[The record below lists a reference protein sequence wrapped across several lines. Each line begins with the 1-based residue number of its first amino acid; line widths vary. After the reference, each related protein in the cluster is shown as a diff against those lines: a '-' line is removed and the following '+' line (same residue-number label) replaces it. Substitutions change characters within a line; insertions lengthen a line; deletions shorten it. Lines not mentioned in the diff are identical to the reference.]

1 MLAKEHI
8 DDLLRRNGSVL
19 STDGDKIGSIG
30 QVYADDDNGQPTWVT
45 AKTGLFGTSESF
57 VPLEGARTEGGDLVV
72 PYTKDQVKDAPR
84 VDTDGHLERAEEDR
98 LYAHYGIGDGNR
110 TYTDAAAGRDGDY
123 RDADYADTGG
133 GAVGRDTSGP
143 TTDDAMTRSE
153 EHQQVTVPVSHEEI
167 SLDREPIAE
176 ANRGNAYGGPAISEE
191 EHEVTLH
198 AERPVVDTEAV
209 AVERVRLGTRPAA
222 SDDSDRCRIC
232 HPGRH
237 LSSRTGSCT
246 GWWAVLGRTEARPR
260 AVNPPQ
266 STARGRCGST
276 FRHAEILGGASHQS
290 GGWGASQ
297 RVRCAVCP
305 PPRSG
310 RRRGPVAM
318 QPARCQMSTS
328 RRRAGVATIPDICSG
343 ALPLGRFAPA
353 LNRNPD
359 VVSHR
364 NTGRRSP

>member
-153 EHQQVTVPVSHEEI
+153 ERLNVGTERQAAGRVRLRKYVTTENVTQTVPVEREEVR
-167 SLDREPIAE
+167 LEREPITD
-176 ANRGNAYGGPAISEE
+176 ANRGSALSDPDISEE
-191 EHEVTLH
+191 EHEIVLH
-198 AERPVVDTEAV
+198 EERPVVEKETV
-209 AVERVRLGTRPAA
+209 PVERVRLNTETVTDEVTVDEDIRKERIETDGDDGTR
-222 SDDSDRCRIC
+222 R
-232 HPGRH
+232 
-237 LSSRTGSCT
+237 
-246 GWWAVLGRTEARPR
+246 
-260 AVNPPQ
+260 
-266 STARGRCGST
+266 
-276 FRHAEILGGASHQS
+276 
-290 GGWGASQ
+290 
-297 RVRCAVCP
+297 
-305 PPRSG
+305 
-310 RRRGPVAM
+310 
-318 QPARCQMSTS
+318 
-328 RRRAGVATIPDICSG
+328 
-343 ALPLGRFAPA
+343 
-353 LNRNPD
+353 
-359 VVSHR
+359 
-364 NTGRRSP
+364 